1 MIVSFSLERI
11 TGILGKLLGPVLL
24 LFLAILIVPG
34 LFSGTEVNL
43 PPTLLE
49 DRFYIGF
56 HEGYQTMDVLAGLI
70 FAVILIAGAKQKSY
84 THVND
89 RVEVVVKSAIID
101 RKSTRLNS
109 SHVRISYAV
118 FC

>member
-1 MIVSFSLERI
+1 MPDAQPVWVSVVFFGVVMILSFSLERI

-70 FAVILIAGAKQKSY
+70 FAVILIAGAKQKIGRASCRE
-84 THVND
+84 
-89 RVEVVVKSAIID
+89 RV
-101 RKSTRLNS
+101 
-109 SHVRISYAV
+109 
-118 FC
+118 